1 MLQQEQQPTRPRTR
15 SNRTKKKKTNRTN
28 RTRTRTNRTNRT
40 RTRTNSTRT
49 RTNSTRTRTN
59 KNKNKI
65 QQEQEP
71 TGTRTRTNKNK
82 NKNQQEQEQEPT
94 GRGRGR
100 GLVSIL
106 TSGTD
111 GSCVVDEVS
120 GASFSGSGFSAHFSG
135 QVWRSRRW
143 GHLDDSGPV
152 VCLNP
157 VWVFALC
164 LLLFRLFRELSF
176 GSYLSLQATGVVHL
190 EVDNLIVVRHVG
202 GLILLVCWCSS
213 HGT

>member
-1 MLQQEQQPTRPRTR
+1 M
-15 SNRTKKKKTNRTN
+15 
-28 RTRTRTNRTNRT
+28 
-40 RTRTNSTRT
+40 
-49 RTNSTRTRTN
+49 
-59 KNKNKI
+59 I
-65 QQEQEP
+65 
-71 TGTRTRTNKNK
+71 
-82 NKNQQEQEQEPT
+82 
-94 GRGRGR
+94 
-100 GLVSIL
+100 IL

-111 GSCVVDEVS
+111 GSCVLDEVS

-152 VCLNP
+152 VCLNL

-164 LLLFRLFRELSF
+164 LVFFRMFRELSF

-213 HGT
+213 HGDVGWWMTLGTMLCCLVFLLFGPRIGYACVPLSLLLMTYVLGHILLGFFLEWVAFQGTLQWPASRADLGVGGVSCVELLL